1 MDVECTKL
9 NQQKCLYRE
18 KKYNNKSLC
27 AMSIVQTHNHH
38 SLATKIA
45 MIASRRLRT
54 LLGCAS
60 AHTRDRCAFVHFSMA
75 ILVFLVYSGP
85 LVIVLLTLACAR
97 APLSLSTP
105 HAALSCRFR
114 TPKTGWISTLGAYF
128 FPFFC
133 VFSLLSL
140 FCFFCSFAAFFYTLL
155 TALALL
161 PLALLLLLFN
171 TRRDWCGMC
180 KWVGPVS
187 MGISANSQPVF

>member
-1 MDVECTKL
+1 MRVEWMLNVQNWTNRIVCTEK
-9 NQQKCLYRE
+9 

-128 FPFFC
+128 FPVFLCVLSSFF
-133 VFSLLSL
+133 V
-140 FCFFCSFAAFFYTLL
+140 
-155 TALALL
+155 
-161 PLALLLLLFN
+161 LLLLFIRCFFLHFIDGARV
-171 TRRDWCGMC
+171 TAAC
-180 KWVGPVS
+180 VAAAAV
-187 MGISANSQPVF
+187 